1 MTSIVSIVLGFVL
14 LLLALCAIAWL
25 RIRKEADGLRQE
37 NERLRGEHGQQQ
49 RDIATLEAELR
60 AQGQK
65 FKEREQWFSESK
77 DSLTS
82 TFRNLANEI
91 FEDKSKKFR
100 EHNKESLDTLL
111 NPLQEKIRLF
121 QERVETT
128 YDKETKQR
136 ISLKEEIRQLKE
148 LNSRIGKD
156 AENLTRAL
164 TKDSKAQGDWGEL
177 VLESILENCG
187 LVKDREY
194 EVQKSLAGEEGDRY
208 RPDVIVHLPESRDII
223 IDSKVSLT
231 AWTLY
236 CAEETEDG
244 RKARLK
250 EHIKS
255 IRNHVE
261 GLAARNYQHLP
272 GVNSLDYVFLF
283 MPVEAAYA
291 KAMEEDPGLFQ
302 DAFDRK
308 VIFVVP
314 ATLITTL
321 KTVDNLWRL
330 ERQNQNAAEIANKA
344 GRLYDKFVGFAK
356 SLEDV
361 GRHLD
366 ASQRSYEDAHK
377 KLVSGRG
384 NLANRAETLRV
395 LGAKTS
401 KQLPAGLNDEDEDE
415 VEEKS

>member
-1 MTSIVSIVLGFVL
+1 MTATVGTALGICL
-14 LLLALCAIAWL
+14 LLLALCAAALYRSIQDARNL
-25 RIRKEADGLRQE
+25 RGE
-37 NERLRGEHGQQQ
+37 NERLRDEYGKQQNAIT
-49 RDIATLEAELR
+49 RLETELQAEKKQL
-60 AQGQK
+60 Q
-65 FKEREQWFSESK
+65 EREKWFEESREN
-77 DSLTS
+77 LTHS
-82 TFRNLANEI
+82 FRNLANQI
-91 FEDKSKKFR
+91 FEDKSEQFQKR
-100 EHNKESLDTLL
+100 NKDSLDALL
-111 NPLQEKIRLF
+111 NPLKDNIKRFEK
-121 QERVETT
+121 RVEDT
-128 YDKETKQR
+128 YLKESEQR

-148 LNSRIGKD
+148 LNSQISED

-164 TKDSKAQGDWGEL
+164 TKDSKAQGDWGEF
-177 VLESILENCG
+177 VLESILEASG

-194 EVQKSLAGEEGDRY
+194 VVQKSLAGEDGDRY

-236 CAEETEDG
+236 CAEETEEG
-244 RKARLK
+244 REARLR
-250 EHIKS
+250 EHIRS
-255 IRNHVE
+255 VRNHME
-261 GLAARNYQHLP
+261 GLASRNYQSLP
-272 GVNSLDYVFLF
+272 GVNTLDYVFLF

-330 ERQNQNAAEIANKA
+330 ERQNQNAAEIARKA
-344 GRLYDKFVGFAK
+344 GQLYDKFVGFAK

-361 GRHLD
+361 GRHID
-366 ASQRSYEDAHK
+366 ASRRSYDDAQK
-377 KLVSGRG
+377 KLISGRG
-384 NLANRAETLRV
+384 NLAKRAETLKE

-401 KQLPAGLNDEDEDE
+401 KQLPAGLNENS
-415 VEEKS
+415 EES

>member
-1 MTSIVSIVLGFVL
+1 MTATVGTALGICL
-14 LLLALCAIAWL
+14 LLLALCATALYRSLQDARNL
-25 RIRKEADGLRQE
+25 RGE
-37 NERLRGEHGQQQ
+37 NERLRDEYGKQQNAIT
-49 RDIATLEAELR
+49 RLETELQAEKKQL
-60 AQGQK
+60 Q
-65 FKEREQWFSESK
+65 EREKWFEESREN
-77 DSLTS
+77 LTHS
-82 TFRNLANEI
+82 FRNLANQI
-91 FEDKSKKFR
+91 FEDKSEQFQKR
-100 EHNKESLDTLL
+100 NKDSLDALL
-111 NPLQEKIRLF
+111 NPLKDNIKRFEK
-121 QERVETT
+121 RVEDT
-128 YDKETKQR
+128 YLKESEQR

-148 LNSRIGKD
+148 LNSQISED

-177 VLESILENCG
+177 VLESILENSG

-194 EVQKSLAGEEGDRY
+194 VVQKSLAGEDGDRY

-236 CAEETEDG
+236 CAEETDEG
-244 RKARLK
+244 REARLK
-250 EHIKS
+250 EHVRS
-255 IRNHVE
+255 IRNHME
-261 GLAARNYQHLP
+261 GLASRNYQSLP

-291 KAMEEDPGLFQ
+291 RAMEEDPGLFQ

-330 ERQNQNAAEIANKA
+330 ERQNQNAAEIARKA
-344 GRLYDKFVGFAK
+344 GQLYDKFVGFAK

-361 GRHLD
+361 GRHID
-366 ASQRSYEDAHK
+366 ASRRSYDDAQK
-377 KLVSGRG
+377 KLISGRG
-384 NLANRAETLRV
+384 NLAKRAETLKE

-401 KQLPAGLNDEDEDE
+401 KQLPAGLNENP
-415 VEEKS
+415 EES